1 MAKAVLQG
9 KNPIVDD
16 NANRKWMIMAGGGLA
31 IAAAVSVWFWQ
42 AGSTSSTEAASEA
55 ALAAGINAQEQRA
68 IEAIVRDYILKNP
81 EIIPEAVELLQNR
94 QKAGAIDGVRAQVE
108 KPFAGNA
115 FAGNPNGDVTVVEYS
130 DFNCPYCKQTER
142 DLARL
147 IAEDKNVKVVF
158 RELPILSETSNDAAL
173 MALAA
178 AKQGKYYAFHKTMFA
193 TGRPTP
199 STIEAAAKEVGL
211 DMAAA
216 RAFIQSPEAKA
227 EIANNIAIA
236 QQLRFTGTPA
246 WVIGDQSEV
255 GAIGY
260 DGLKEMVAKARAAD

>member
-1 MAKAVLQG
+1 M
-9 KNPIVDD
+9 DD
-16 NANRKWMIMAGGGLA
+16 NSNRKWMIMAGGGLA
-31 IAAAVSVWFWQ
+31 IVAALSVWFWQ
-42 AGSTSSTEAASEA
+42 SSSSSTEAASEA
-55 ALAAGINAQEQRA
+55 ALAAGISAQEQRA
-68 IEAIVRDYILKNP
+68 IEGIVRDYILKNP
-81 EIIPEAVELLQNR
+81 EIIPEAVEILQNR
-94 QKAGAIDGVRAQVE
+94 EKASAIDAVRAQIE

-115 FAGNPNGDVTVVEYS
+115 FAGNPDGDVTVVEYS

-142 DLARL
+142 DIAKL

-158 RELPILSETSNDAAL
+158 RELPILSEASNDAAL

-211 DMAAA
+211 DMKAA
-216 RAFIQSPEAKA
+216 RAFIASPEAKA
-227 EIANNIAIA
+227 EIQNNIAIA
-236 QQLRFTGTPA
+236 QQMRFTGTPA
-246 WVIGDQSEV
+246 WVVGDQSEV

-260 DGLKEMVAKARAAD
+260 DGIKAMVAKARAAN

>member
-1 MAKAVLQG
+1 MANAMIQG
-9 KNPIVDD
+9 KNPIVDEVS
-16 NANRKWMIMAGGGLA
+16 NRKWMIMAGGGLA

-42 AGSTSSTEAASEA
+42 AGSSSSTEAASEA
-55 ALAAGINAQEQRA
+55 ALAAGINAQEQKA

-81 EIIPEAVELLQNR
+81 EIIPEAVEILQNR
-94 QKAGAIDGVRAQVE
+94 QKTGAIDTVRAQIE

-115 FAGNPNGDVTVVEYS
+115 FAGNPDGDVIVVEYS

-142 DLARL
+142 DVARL

-158 RELPILSETSNDAAL
+158 RELPILSESSNDAAL

-199 STIEAAAKEVGL
+199 STINAAANEIGL

-216 RAFIQSPEAKA
+216 RAFIASPEAKK
-227 EIANNIAIA
+227 EIQDNIAAA

-246 WVIGDQSEV
+246 WVVGNQSEV
-255 GAIGY
+255 GAVGFE
-260 DGLKEMVAKARAAD
+260 GLKEMVAKARAAN

>member
-1 MAKAVLQG
+1 MANAVLQG

-16 NANRKWMIMAGGGLA
+16 NKNRKWMIMAGGGLA
-31 IAAAVSVWFWQ
+31 IAAALSVWFWQ
-42 AGSTSSTEAASEA
+42 SGSSSSTEATSEA
-55 ALAAGINAQEQRA
+55 ALAAGIDAQEQKA
-68 IEAIVRDYILKNP
+68 IEAIVRNYILQNP

-94 QKAGAIDGVRAQVE
+94 QKASAIDTVRDQIE

-115 FAGNPNGDVTVVEYS
+115 FAGNPDGDVIVVEYS

-147 IAEDKNVKVVF
+147 IAEDKKVKVVF

-216 RAFIQSPEAKA
+216 RAFIASPEARK
-227 EIANNIAIA
+227 EIENNIAVA
-236 QQLRFTGTPA
+236 QQMRFTGTPA
-246 WVIGDQSEV
+246 FVVGNQSEV
-255 GAIGY
+255 GAVGY